1 MIDQEVKVEHYIRKI
16 YINIMCKKSCKEC
29 PWVVRNKFN
38 DMIIGHSMKHDKP
51 HNCHM
56 IPPEKRGG
64 LWETKEETK
73 CIGRKQFEKQQE
85 YESNIIV

>member
-1 MIDQEVKVEHYIRKI
+1 
-16 YINIMCKKSCKEC
+16 
-29 PWVVRNKFN
+29 
-38 DMIIGHSMKHDKP
+38 MIIGHSMKHDKS

-73 CIGRKQFEKQQE
+73 CIGRKQFEKQKE
-85 YESNIIV
+85 DGERIYHV

>member
-1 MIDQEVKVEHYIRKI
+1 
-16 YINIMCKKSCKEC
+16 MCKKSCKEC

-38 DMIIGHSMKHDKP
+38 DMIIGHSMKHDKS

-56 IPPEKRGG
+56 IPPDKRGG
-64 LWETKEETK
+64 LWETNEETK
-73 CIGRKQFEKQQE
+73 CIGRKQFEKQKE

>member
-1 MIDQEVKVEHYIRKI
+1 
-16 YINIMCKKSCKEC
+16 
-29 PWVVRNKFN
+29 
-38 DMIIGHSMKHDKP
+38 MIIGHSIKHDKS

-73 CIGRKQFEKQQE
+73 CIGRKQFEKQKE

>member
-1 MIDQEVKVEHYIRKI
+1 MIV
-16 YINIMCKKSCKEC
+16 
-29 PWVVRNKFN
+29 
-38 DMIIGHSMKHDKP
+38 GHSMKHDKS

-56 IPPEKRGG
+56 ISPDKRGG

>member
-1 MIDQEVKVEHYIRKI
+1 MD
-16 YINIMCKKSCKEC
+16 NKKSCKEC
-29 PWVVRNKFN
+29 PWIVRNRFN

>member
-1 MIDQEVKVEHYIRKI
+1 MIDQEVVVEHYIQKI
-16 YINIMCKKSCKEC
+16 YIKIMCKKSCKEC
-29 PWVVRNKFN
+29 PWTNRNQFN
-38 DMIIGHSMKHDKP
+38 DMIIGHSMKHDKS

-73 CIGRKQFEKQQE
+73 CIGRKQFEKQKE